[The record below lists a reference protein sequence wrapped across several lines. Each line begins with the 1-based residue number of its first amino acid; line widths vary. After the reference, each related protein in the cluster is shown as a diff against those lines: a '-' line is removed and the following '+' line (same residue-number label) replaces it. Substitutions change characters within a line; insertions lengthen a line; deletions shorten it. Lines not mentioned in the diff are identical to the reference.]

1 MRSSRAAIVI
11 SALWLSGCGPDT
23 DAEMWDC
30 QLSVQKGN
38 AGKDAAAAA
47 ERSRDIEA
55 CMDGRGFRLEAGNP
69 ACLNGSTNP
78 ACYGRK

>member
-1 MRSSRAAIVI
+1 MLV
-11 SALWLSGCGPDT
+11 ALLVAGCSPSPDA
-23 DAEMWDC
+23 DLWDC

-55 CMDGRGFRLEAGNP
+55 CMDGRGFRLAGDS
-69 ACLNGSTNP
+69 ACLNGSTD
-78 ACYGRK
+78 AGCYRSK